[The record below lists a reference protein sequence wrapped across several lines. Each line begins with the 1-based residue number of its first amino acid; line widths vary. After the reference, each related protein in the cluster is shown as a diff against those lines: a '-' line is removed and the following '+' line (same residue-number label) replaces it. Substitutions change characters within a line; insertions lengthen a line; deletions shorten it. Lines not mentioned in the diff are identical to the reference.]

1 MISKMNF
8 CGQDEK
14 IKKYLMPEKLLFKA
28 GDVSGE
34 ENIFIKKDIQIST
47 TEADCLVMSNSG
59 GGEHAAVLLDFGFE
73 FSGGVKI
80 LTEVFGCDSG
90 IPEFRL
96 VFGESAREAMSDIG
110 EKNSTNDHSM
120 RDFTVRLPMF
130 SDMEF
135 AQTGYRFI
143 RIELLSDNATV
154 KIKSVLGVFTYRDI
168 PYLGSFRCS
177 DGELNDIYSV
187 AAYTC
192 HLNMQGMIWD
202 GIKRDR
208 LVWIGDMHPE
218 MLTVRTVFG
227 NNPCILR
234 GLDFASRNNPLPMY
248 PNNMVTYAMWWL
260 LIARDWYFYTGETDF
275 ALSHREYIK
284 GLLEQLCALVES
296 DGGDKL
302 GQLNMGYFLDWPT
315 YGREEAKAGV
325 RALFAMSLDAGAE
338 LCGVM
343 GEKELA
349 DKCLKKCKLLGSK
362 VSDVSELKAPA
373 ALMVLAGHTDP
384 VSAAEKVLLPGGAK
398 GFSTFMSYYMLSAL
412 ADAGKTAE
420 ALSMLKTYYG
430 GMLKAGATTFWE
442 DFDIDWLKDGAAL
455 DSLSGEYDIHGDNGA
470 HCYIGYRHSLC
481 HGWSS
486 APAAFLAERVL
497 GIRLLE
503 PGCRR
508 IGIYPELGG
517 LEWAEGEYPTPYGT
531 VSVKCRKTG
540 DGKISVEY
548 KAPEQIEIETGS
560 GVSM

>member
-47 TEADCLVMSNSG
+47 TEPDCLVMSNSG

-227 NNPCILR
+227 NDPCILR

-325 RALFAMSLDAGAE
+325 RALFAMSLRISAESSRLVNGADRREHLHNFPLSAERPDRKAAAYDFTERAEVGHYALSRLCSAGGRAE
-338 LCGVM
+338 SGDYLVEYQQASVFC
-343 GEKELA
+343 A
-349 DKCLKKCKLLGSK
+349 YF
-362 VSDVSELKAPA
+362 
-373 ALMVLAGHTDP
+373 
-384 VSAAEKVLLPGGAK
+384 AK
-398 GFSTFMSYYMLSAL
+398 GF
-412 ADAGKTAE
+412 
-420 ALSMLKTYYG
+420 
-430 GMLKAGATTFWE
+430 
-442 DFDIDWLKDGAAL
+442 
-455 DSLSGEYDIHGDNGA
+455 
-470 HCYIGYRHSLC
+470 
-481 HGWSS
+481 
-486 APAAFLAERVL
+486 
-497 GIRLLE
+497 
-503 PGCRR
+503 
-508 IGIYPELGG
+508 
-517 LEWAEGEYPTPYGT
+517 
-531 VSVKCRKTG
+531 
-540 DGKISVEY
+540 
-548 KAPEQIEIETGS
+548 
-560 GVSM
+560 

>member
-47 TEADCLVMSNSG
+47 TEPDCLVMSNSG

-96 VFGESAREAMSDIG
+96 VFGESAREAMSDIS

-227 NNPCILR
+227 NDPCILR

-248 PNNMVTYAMWWL
+248 PNNMVTYAMW
-260 LIARDWYFYTGETDF
+260 
-275 ALSHREYIK
+275 
-284 GLLEQLCALVES
+284 
-296 DGGDKL
+296 
-302 GQLNMGYFLDWPT
+302 
-315 YGREEAKAGV
+315 
-325 RALFAMSLDAGAE
+325 
-338 LCGVM
+338 
-343 GEKELA
+343 
-349 DKCLKKCKLLGSK
+349 
-362 VSDVSELKAPA
+362 
-373 ALMVLAGHTDP
+373 
-384 VSAAEKVLLPGGAK
+384 
-398 GFSTFMSYYMLSAL
+398 
-412 ADAGKTAE
+412 
-420 ALSMLKTYYG
+420 
-430 GMLKAGATTFWE
+430 
-442 DFDIDWLKDGAAL
+442 
-455 DSLSGEYDIHGDNGA
+455 
-470 HCYIGYRHSLC
+470 
-481 HGWSS
+481 
-486 APAAFLAERVL
+486 
-497 GIRLLE
+497 
-503 PGCRR
+503 
-508 IGIYPELGG
+508 
-517 LEWAEGEYPTPYGT
+517 
-531 VSVKCRKTG
+531 
-540 DGKISVEY
+540 
-548 KAPEQIEIETGS
+548 
-560 GVSM
+560 

>member
-47 TEADCLVMSNSG
+47 TEPDCLVMSNSG

-227 NNPCILR
+227 NDPCILR

-248 PNNMVTYAMWWL
+248 PNNMVTYAMWW
-260 LIARDWYFYTGETDF
+260 
-275 ALSHREYIK
+275 
-284 GLLEQLCALVES
+284 
-296 DGGDKL
+296 
-302 GQLNMGYFLDWPT
+302 
-315 YGREEAKAGV
+315 
-325 RALFAMSLDAGAE
+325 
-338 LCGVM
+338 
-343 GEKELA
+343 
-349 DKCLKKCKLLGSK
+349 LLGSK

>member
-47 TEADCLVMSNSG
+47 TEPDCLVMRNSD
-59 GGEHAAVLLDFGFE
+59 GGENASVLLDFGFE

-80 LTEVFGCDSG
+80 LTEVFRCDGG

-143 RIELLSDNATV
+143 RIELLSENATV

-177 DGELNDIYSV
+177 DVELNDIYDV

-227 NNPCILR
+227 NDPCILR

-302 GQLNMGYFLDWPT
+302 GQLEMGYFLDWPT
-315 YGREEAKAGV
+315 YGREEAKAGE
-325 RALFAMSLDAGAE
+325 AAE
-338 LCGVM
+338 T
-343 GEKELA
+343 ERTE
-349 DKCLKKCKLLGSK
+349 
-362 VSDVSELKAPA
+362 EEP
-373 ALMVLAGHTDP
+373 
-384 VSAAEKVLLPGGAK
+384 SAAEDEREIPAREETGAEERPFVLPDSLFLRPESLDTIAVPEVDTIGVQPVVLPGREEIPGVQAPVEDEGMTLEEVMEIRAREAAEEEARREEARKAFEEKQKADEELRERKAK
-398 GFSTFMSYYMLSAL
+398 EREELRERQEEEERAL
-412 ADAGKTAE
+412 LKAKREREKQLEKERKAKLKQAE
-420 ALSMLKTYYG
+420 ADRKAK
-430 GMLKAGATTFWE
+430 LKAREELRKEKERAYKQK
-442 DFDIDWLKDGAAL
+442 LKEKEKERKEKERAYKKKLKEREKARKEAL
-455 DSLSGEYDIHGDNGA
+455 KAKEKEA
-470 HCYIGYRHSLC
+470 R
-481 HGWSS
+481 
-486 APAAFLAERVL
+486 ERAKN
-497 GIRLLE
+497 R
-503 PGCRR
+503 
-508 IGIYPELGG
+508 
-517 LEWAEGEYPTPYGT
+517 
-531 VSVKCRKTG
+531 
-540 DGKISVEY
+540 
-548 KAPEQIEIETGS
+548 
-560 GVSM
+560 